1 MQAIC
6 LEGEAGPTGMAAGLS
21 AAVCGSKLSV
31 QFMWSFSYWSAYFLT
46 WVIIPI
52 MQGYEDAGDFTAK
65 ERLRTSVRTNLML
78 IGIVG
83 AVAVVGIIILL
94 ATKEM
99 AWDNIVSLAIG
110 ASNAFALITGA
121 LLLGYG
127 LVEIPRGLW
136 SHADLAERHKWLSV
150 RVARAAQ
157 RLDQAHQ
164 ELSTAIVI
172 AQATSLQM
180 PRHDPL
186 RPMMEIIDAMAS
198 EDAGFKP
205 SGGQIGENDMDYDA
219 DAKSMAALRRRL
231 RNAQDNYSRC
241 KTEYCTVVWEA
252 LQLEE
257 TLHNCYQ
264 GTGRYTSYLRA
275 PRKGFFAPF
284 LDVVEWWWRCAIR
297 SHVVRAFA
305 LLLGLISLAI
315 LFAEATLLSQKWVD
329 LSLFSVLVRA
339 AALHGEAV
347 QLIVFV
353 PLVYLCVCTYF
364 SLFKLGMFS
373 FYYLVPGHTDS
384 VSLLINCSMVSRYA
398 APMCY
403 NFLSLIHLR
412 HYNYVTGSV
421 EPLVT
426 VFEKR
431 MGVLPKSF
439 DRVYPLCMVAWSLLI
454 ALNVHHR
461 LFDSVTHLL
470 SHCRG
475 LYSRTWRRLR
485 FDDDD
490 EGEDVGVD
498 GRRVVVKGHMI
509 LQRERATIERGLPVG
524 ESVVPLAR
532 HFSSKDLHASSSAS
546 SLLSGHYSTP
556 TKVPHTDPSSS
567 SSADPLLDSRLA
579 AVRPAGGK
587 PAADSATTKDPE
599 AASLLRAADTSSA
612 SVKYSGII
620 ATGAAAG
627 GSSAGGSARKPQ
639 RPPAGGASGAS
650 SGAASPA
657 AGAAARVGLEAS
669 IKSSSAGDLLPLGR
683 EKSRQASVPGS
694 PLLLSQAASPLV
706 TARLPPISTS
716 AHSTP
721 HHLSTAVAAAPAG
734 SVTPTRPLSPPS
746 LLSSALGLS
755 SAAMVST
762 PQRYLWSGQA
772 TAATAAGAG
781 EQQELGTRQGSNHA
795 VGVSPTES
803 PLISGQRGAAAG
815 AGSGGTI
822 PGNSSSSSHW
832 SQTLLESR
840 WSQAVTSRLRDA
852 SSSSTMGRLRDIL
865 GSPRQLH
872 KDEGD
877 ADTTVRSGGGSTQE
891 AAPDLDRIFES
902 LHARRAA
909 AHTEDDMDDFEDQ
922 HGLLRTGMEQQTFM
936 ASSSRPIL
944 SFQPRLS
951 LTSLQGFEEATLRVN
966 PPSVVFDNQ
975 SDPVATLVKVDSANK
990 QGCLL
995 QVVRLLTDLDLVIS
1009 KAYISSDGGWFV
1021 DVFHVVDQLGQ
1032 KVTDESLIQFIK
1044 KALGATK
1051 DHPDPDAKTCLGK
1064 PVADEIDFEHSV
1076 IELTGYDRPGLLYE
1090 VSEVLTKLGC
1100 NVVGAEVWTH
1110 NNRVAIVVHIT
1121 HAVNGGPVTHP
1132 AALAEMH
1139 DSLCSVME
1147 SDSIRI
1153 EARNSFF
1160 VGEAQTDRRLHQLMF
1175 ADRDYEAA
1183 GIHVSPA
1190 GAADEKLRPSVSV
1203 GNLPGSQYTII
1214 KLSCLDR
1221 PKLLF
1226 DTVCTLTDMQYIIHH
1241 ATIESEDDVAF
1252 QELYIRTTDGSM
1264 LDTEAE
1270 RERVVKCLEAAI
1282 LRRTPKGMCLD
1293 LCAGDRV
1300 GKLSEKTGYHMA
1312 LSPSPISFEP
1322 KISMARSSGFEEA
1335 ALRVNPPRVVFDNH
1349 SDPVSTLVK
1358 VDSANKQG
1366 CLLQV
1371 VQLLTDLDLV
1381 ISKAYISSDG
1391 GWFVDVFHVVDQ
1403 LGQKVTDK
1411 SLIRFIE
1418 KALGASK
1425 EHPVPDAKTCLGKP
1439 VADAIDFEH
1448 SVIEL
1453 TGYDRPGILYE
1464 VSEVLTKLGC
1474 NVVGAEVWTHNNR
1487 VAFILHVTEATN
1499 GGPVSEAAVLTEM
1512 RERLCSVME
1521 SNSIR
1526 IESRSSFFVGEAQT
1540 DRRLHQLLFAD
1551 RDYETMGLN
1560 AFPTGVVE
1568 EKVRP
1573 SVSVAN
1579 SPESQYTIIKL
1590 TCVDRRKLLFDTV
1603 CTLTD
1608 MQYIIHHA
1616 TIESENDIAHQEYYV
1631 RTMDGSMLDTEA
1643 ERERVGKCLEAA
1655 ILRRSPR
1662 GLCLDLCTGDRVGL
1676 LCDVTRVFQ
1685 THNLSI
1691 TAANIY
1697 QGSSTFI

>member
-1 MQAIC
+1 MWMFYAIALPVTLGMVIWTLIYYASPRVLQHVRIIVAYTWFVNVSIVILVPVDVWTAIC
-6 LEGEAGPTGMAAGLS
+6 LEGEAGPTGMTSGLS

-46 WVIIPI
+46 WSACIPSHSI
-52 MQGYEDAGDFTAK
+52 TLSLLPRVMDPSSIPHLCLPTAGAACS
-65 ERLRTSVRTNLML
+65 RCHSSPVPLLPSSPP
-78 IGIVG
+78 
-83 AVAVVGIIILL
+83 ILL
-94 ATKEM
+94 FSSTPTPHPPAGLLIPPSCMVSE
-99 AWDNIVSLAIG
+99 WDNIVSLAIG

-157 RLDQAHQ
+157 KLDQAHQ
-164 ELSTAIVI
+164 ELSTAIV
-172 AQATSLQM
+172 ATSLQM

-275 PRKGFFAPF
+275 PRKGFFAPL

-373 FYYLVPGHTDS
+373 FYYLVPAHTDS

-412 HYNYVTGSV
+412 HYNYATGSV
-421 EPLVT
+421 EPLIT

-475 LYSRTWRRLR
+475 LYSRTWHRLR
-485 FDDDD
+485 FDDDG

-498 GRRVVVKGHMI
+498 GRRVVVKGHVI
-509 LQRERATIERGLPVG
+509 LQRERATIERGLPMG

-567 SSADPLLDSRLA
+567 SSADPLLDSRLP

-587 PAADSATTKDPE
+587 PAADSASTKNPE
-599 AASLLRAADTSSA
+599 SASLLRAADTSSA
-612 SVKYSGII
+612 SLKYSGII
-620 ATGAAAG
+620 AAGAAA

-657 AGAAARVGLEAS
+657 AGVAARVGLEAS

-694 PLLLSQAASPLV
+694 PLLLSRAASPLV

-762 PQRYLWSGQA
+762 PQRYFWAGQA
-772 TAATAAGAG
+772 TAATVAGGAEQLESGTHQGSSHAAGM
-781 EQQELGTRQGSNHA
+781 
-795 VGVSPTES
+795 SPTQS

-822 PGNSSSSSHW
+822 PGSSGHW

-865 GSPRQLH
+865 GSPRPH
-872 KDEGD
+872 SKDDGGV
-877 ADTTVRSGGGSTQE
+877 DTTGRSGGGVTQE
-891 AAPDLDRIFES
+891 TAPDLDSIFES

-909 AHTEDDMDDFEDQ
+909 AHTEDIDDFEDQ
-922 HGLLRTGMEQQTFM
+922 HGLLRPGREQQ
-936 ASSSRPIL
+936 S
-944 SFQPRLS
+944 
-951 LTSLQGFEEATLRVN
+951 
-966 PPSVVFDNQ
+966 
-975 SDPVATLVKVDSANK
+975 
-990 QGCLL
+990 
-995 QVVRLLTDLDLVIS
+995 
-1009 KAYISSDGGWFV
+1009 
-1021 DVFHVVDQLGQ
+1021 
-1032 KVTDESLIQFIK
+1032 
-1044 KALGATK
+1044 
-1051 DHPDPDAKTCLGK
+1051 
-1064 PVADEIDFEHSV
+1064 
-1076 IELTGYDRPGLLYE
+1076 
-1090 VSEVLTKLGC
+1090 
-1100 NVVGAEVWTH
+1100 
-1110 NNRVAIVVHIT
+1110 
-1121 HAVNGGPVTHP
+1121 
-1132 AALAEMH
+1132 
-1139 DSLCSVME
+1139 
-1147 SDSIRI
+1147 
-1153 EARNSFF
+1153 
-1160 VGEAQTDRRLHQLMF
+1160 
-1175 ADRDYEAA
+1175 
-1183 GIHVSPA
+1183 
-1190 GAADEKLRPSVSV
+1190 
-1203 GNLPGSQYTII
+1203 
-1214 KLSCLDR
+1214 
-1221 PKLLF
+1221 
-1226 DTVCTLTDMQYIIHH
+1226 
-1241 ATIESEDDVAF
+1241 
-1252 QELYIRTTDGSM
+1252 
-1264 LDTEAE
+1264 
-1270 RERVVKCLEAAI
+1270 
-1282 LRRTPKGMCLD
+1282 
-1293 LCAGDRV
+1293 
-1300 GKLSEKTGYHMA
+1300 
-1312 LSPSPISFEP
+1312 
-1322 KISMARSSGFEEA
+1322 
-1335 ALRVNPPRVVFDNH
+1335 
-1349 SDPVSTLVK
+1349 
-1358 VDSANKQG
+1358 
-1366 CLLQV
+1366 
-1371 VQLLTDLDLV
+1371 
-1381 ISKAYISSDG
+1381 
-1391 GWFVDVFHVVDQ
+1391 
-1403 LGQKVTDK
+1403 
-1411 SLIRFIE
+1411 
-1418 KALGASK
+1418 
-1425 EHPVPDAKTCLGKP
+1425 
-1439 VADAIDFEH
+1439 
-1448 SVIEL
+1448 
-1453 TGYDRPGILYE
+1453 
-1464 VSEVLTKLGC
+1464 
-1474 NVVGAEVWTHNNR
+1474 
-1487 VAFILHVTEATN
+1487 
-1499 GGPVSEAAVLTEM
+1499 
-1512 RERLCSVME
+1512 
-1521 SNSIR
+1521 
-1526 IESRSSFFVGEAQT
+1526 
-1540 DRRLHQLLFAD
+1540 
-1551 RDYETMGLN
+1551 
-1560 AFPTGVVE
+1560 
-1568 EKVRP
+1568 
-1573 SVSVAN
+1573 
-1579 SPESQYTIIKL
+1579 
-1590 TCVDRRKLLFDTV
+1590 RRK
-1603 CTLTD
+1603 
-1608 MQYIIHHA
+1608 
-1616 TIESENDIAHQEYYV
+1616 
-1631 RTMDGSMLDTEA
+1631 
-1643 ERERVGKCLEAA
+1643 
-1655 ILRRSPR
+1655 
-1662 GLCLDLCTGDRVGL
+1662 
-1676 LCDVTRVFQ
+1676 
-1685 THNLSI
+1685 
-1691 TAANIY
+1691 
-1697 QGSSTFI
+1697 

>member
-1 MQAIC
+1 MCAMVVSNGYMDVMAARVPLLPGGHGLVCVVAIGAIC
-6 LEGEAGPTGMAAGLS
+6 LEGEAGPTGITSGLS

-31 QFMWSFSYWSAYFLT
+31 QFLWSFSYWSAYFLT

-157 RLDQAHQ
+157 KLDQAHQ

-275 PRKGFFAPF
+275 PRKGFFAPL

-373 FYYLVPGHTDS
+373 FYYLVPAHTDS

-412 HYNYVTGSV
+412 HYNYATGSV
-421 EPLVT
+421 EPLIT

-485 FDDDD
+485 FDDDG

-587 PAADSATTKDPE
+587 PAADSASTKDPE
-599 AASLLRAADTSSA
+599 SASLLRAADPSSA
-612 SVKYSGII
+612 SLKFSGII
-620 ATGAAAG
+620 AAGAAA

-657 AGAAARVGLEAS
+657 AGVAARVGLEAS

-694 PLLLSQAASPLV
+694 PLLLSRAASPLV

-734 SVTPTRPLSPPS
+734 SATPTRPLSPPS

-762 PQRYLWSGQA
+762 PQRYFWAGQGT
-772 TAATAAGAG
+772 TAVAAGAR
-781 EQQELGTRQGSNHA
+781 EQQGGTQQGSSHA
-795 VGVSPTES
+795 VGMSPTES
-803 PLISGQRGAAAG
+803 PLISGQRGAA
-815 AGSGGTI
+815 GSGSDGTI
-822 PGNSSSSSHW
+822 SGSSSHW

-865 GSPRQLH
+865 GSPH
-872 KDEGD
+872 PHSKDDGG
-877 ADTTVRSGGGSTQE
+877 ADTAGRSGGGLTQE
-891 AAPDLDRIFES
+891 TAPDLDSIFES

-909 AHTEDDMDDFEDQ
+909 AHTEDDIDDFEDQ
-922 HGLLRTGMEQQTFM
+922 HGLLRPGREQQSRRKNDCSPLPLPASPFPLPASPIPLPDTPFPLP
-936 ASSSRPIL
+936 APHYPFAPPRFPFPLPITPSCLCNSPSRHPISSSRSPLSLPASSFPLPAPHYPFPPPQFPFPLPITPSRL
-944 SFQPRLS
+944 PNSPSRSPLPLLASPIPLPAPHYPFPPPRDPFPLPHYPFPLPISPSRLPNSPSRLPASPSHSRLS
-951 LTSLQGFEEATLRVN
+951 LLASLLKLPNTHHSRRPIAQPRYHPLI
-966 PPSVVFDNQ
+966 PPFLPLISPPAPCHVPTF
-975 SDPVATLVKVDSANK
+975 SLSCHP
-990 QGCLL
+990 LL
-995 QVVRLLTDLDLVIS
+995 P
-1009 KAYISSDGGWFV
+1009 
-1021 DVFHVVDQLGQ
+1021 
-1032 KVTDESLIQFIK
+1032 LI
-1044 KALGATK
+1044 
-1051 DHPDPDAKTCLGK
+1051 PP
-1064 PVADEIDFEHSV
+1064 HS
-1076 IELTGYDRPGLLYE
+1076 PSHFFPFPLLY
-1090 VSEVLTKLGC
+1090 
-1100 NVVGAEVWTH
+1100 
-1110 NNRVAIVVHIT
+1110 
-1121 HAVNGGPVTHP
+1121 
-1132 AALAEMH
+1132 
-1139 DSLCSVME
+1139 
-1147 SDSIRI
+1147 
-1153 EARNSFF
+1153 
-1160 VGEAQTDRRLHQLMF
+1160 
-1175 ADRDYEAA
+1175 
-1183 GIHVSPA
+1183 
-1190 GAADEKLRPSVSV
+1190 
-1203 GNLPGSQYTII
+1203 LP
-1214 KLSCLDR
+1214 
-1221 PKLLF
+1221 LLP
-1226 DTVCTLTDMQYIIHH
+1226 LIPPMKPLI
-1241 ATIESEDDVAF
+1241 
-1252 QELYIRTTDGSM
+1252 
-1264 LDTEAE
+1264 
-1270 RERVVKCLEAAI
+1270 
-1282 LRRTPKGMCLD
+1282 PP
-1293 LCAGDRV
+1293 
-1300 GKLSEKTGYHMA
+1300 
-1312 LSPSPISFEP
+1312 LSPSHPPPCSLLCPPFSRSFKCHITSLSFPRIPPPFPLSFPPISLSFPHVLLLIPPPFSISFPPRSFPPISFHFP
-1322 KISMARSSGFEEA
+1322 PFSLSYAS
-1335 ALRVNPPRVVFDNH
+1335 NPYPIPIHPLSYPSIPFHTLPYLPFPSIPFH
-1349 SDPVSTLVK
+1349 SLPYPSIPFHTLPFP
-1358 VDSANKQG
+1358 SIPFHTYHSLPYPSHTLPYPSIPFHTLPFPSIHFHSLPFPSIPCIRAQ
-1366 CLLQV
+1366 
-1371 VQLLTDLDLV
+1371 
-1381 ISKAYISSDG
+1381 AYD
-1391 GWFVDVFHVVDQ
+1391 
-1403 LGQKVTDK
+1403 
-1411 SLIRFIE
+1411 
-1418 KALGASK
+1418 
-1425 EHPVPDAKTCLGKP
+1425 
-1439 VADAIDFEH
+1439 
-1448 SVIEL
+1448 
-1453 TGYDRPGILYE
+1453 
-1464 VSEVLTKLGC
+1464 
-1474 NVVGAEVWTHNNR
+1474 
-1487 VAFILHVTEATN
+1487 
-1499 GGPVSEAAVLTEM
+1499 
-1512 RERLCSVME
+1512 
-1521 SNSIR
+1521 
-1526 IESRSSFFVGEAQT
+1526 
-1540 DRRLHQLLFAD
+1540 
-1551 RDYETMGLN
+1551 
-1560 AFPTGVVE
+1560 
-1568 EKVRP
+1568 
-1573 SVSVAN
+1573 
-1579 SPESQYTIIKL
+1579 
-1590 TCVDRRKLLFDTV
+1590 
-1603 CTLTD
+1603 
-1608 MQYIIHHA
+1608 
-1616 TIESENDIAHQEYYV
+1616 
-1631 RTMDGSMLDTEA
+1631 
-1643 ERERVGKCLEAA
+1643 
-1655 ILRRSPR
+1655 
-1662 GLCLDLCTGDRVGL
+1662 
-1676 LCDVTRVFQ
+1676 
-1685 THNLSI
+1685 
-1691 TAANIY
+1691 
-1697 QGSSTFI
+1697 

>member
-1 MQAIC
+1 MFYAIALPVTLGMVIWTLIYYASPRVLQHVRIIVAYTWFVNVSIVILVPVDAIC
-6 LEGEAGPTGMAAGLS
+6 LEGEAGPTGMTAGLS

-31 QFMWSFSYWSAYFLT
+31 QFLWSFSYWSAYFLT

-136 SHADLAERHKWLSV
+136 SHADLAERHKWLSG
-150 RVARAAQ
+150 RVARRAQ
-157 RLDQAHQ
+157 KLDQAHQ

-275 PRKGFFAPF
+275 PRKGFFAPL

-364 SLFKLGMFS
+364 SLFNLGIFS
-373 FYYLVPGHTDS
+373 FYYLVPAHTDS

-412 HYNYVTGSV
+412 HYNYATSSV

-470 SHCRG
+470 SHFRG

-485 FDDDD
+485 FDDD
-490 EGEDVGVD
+490 GERDDVGVD
-498 GRRVVVKGHMI
+498 GCRVVVKGHMI

-587 PAADSATTKDPE
+587 PAADSASTKDLE
-599 AASLLRAADTSSA
+599 SASLLRAADTSST

-620 ATGAAAG
+620 AAA

-657 AGAAARVGLEAS
+657 AGVAGRVGLEAS

-694 PLLLSQAASPLV
+694 PLLLSRAASPLV

-721 HHLSTAVAAAPAG
+721 HHLSAAVAAAPAG

-762 PQRYLWSGQA
+762 PQRYFWVGQA
-772 TAATAAGAG
+772 TAAMAAGAG
-781 EQQELGTRQGSNHA
+781 VQQELGTPQRSDHA

-803 PLISGQRGAAAG
+803 PLISPGQRGAAE
-815 AGSGGTI
+815 GSG
-822 PGNSSSSSHW
+822 S
-832 SQTLLESR
+832 
-840 WSQAVTSRLRDA
+840 
-852 SSSSTMGRLRDIL
+852 
-865 GSPRQLH
+865 
-872 KDEGD
+872 
-877 ADTTVRSGGGSTQE
+877 
-891 AAPDLDRIFES
+891 
-902 LHARRAA
+902 
-909 AHTEDDMDDFEDQ
+909 
-922 HGLLRTGMEQQTFM
+922 
-936 ASSSRPIL
+936 
-944 SFQPRLS
+944 
-951 LTSLQGFEEATLRVN
+951 
-966 PPSVVFDNQ
+966 
-975 SDPVATLVKVDSANK
+975 
-990 QGCLL
+990 
-995 QVVRLLTDLDLVIS
+995 
-1009 KAYISSDGGWFV
+1009 
-1021 DVFHVVDQLGQ
+1021 VFHVVDQLGQ

-1051 DHPDPDAKTCLGK
+1051 EDLAPDARTCLGK
-1064 PVADEIDFEHSV
+1064 PVADAIDFEHSV

-1110 NNRVAIVVHIT
+1110 NNRVAIVVHVT
-1121 HAVNGGPVTHP
+1121 QAVNGGPVTHP

-1153 EARNSFF
+1153 EARHRFS

-1241 ATIESEDDVAF
+1241 ATIESDDDVAF
-1252 QELYIRTTDGSM
+1252 QELYIRTMDGSM

-1282 LRRTPKGMCLD
+1282 LRRTPK
-1293 LCAGDRV
+1293 
-1300 GKLSEKTGYHMA
+1300 
-1312 LSPSPISFEP
+1312 
-1322 KISMARSSGFEEA
+1322 
-1335 ALRVNPPRVVFDNH
+1335 
-1349 SDPVSTLVK
+1349 
-1358 VDSANKQG
+1358 
-1366 CLLQV
+1366 
-1371 VQLLTDLDLV
+1371 
-1381 ISKAYISSDG
+1381 
-1391 GWFVDVFHVVDQ
+1391 
-1403 LGQKVTDK
+1403 
-1411 SLIRFIE
+1411 
-1418 KALGASK
+1418 
-1425 EHPVPDAKTCLGKP
+1425 
-1439 VADAIDFEH
+1439 
-1448 SVIEL
+1448 
-1453 TGYDRPGILYE
+1453 
-1464 VSEVLTKLGC
+1464 
-1474 NVVGAEVWTHNNR
+1474 
-1487 VAFILHVTEATN
+1487 
-1499 GGPVSEAAVLTEM
+1499 
-1512 RERLCSVME
+1512 
-1521 SNSIR
+1521 
-1526 IESRSSFFVGEAQT
+1526 
-1540 DRRLHQLLFAD
+1540 
-1551 RDYETMGLN
+1551 
-1560 AFPTGVVE
+1560 
-1568 EKVRP
+1568 
-1573 SVSVAN
+1573 
-1579 SPESQYTIIKL
+1579 
-1590 TCVDRRKLLFDTV
+1590 
-1603 CTLTD
+1603 
-1608 MQYIIHHA
+1608 
-1616 TIESENDIAHQEYYV
+1616 
-1631 RTMDGSMLDTEA
+1631 
-1643 ERERVGKCLEAA
+1643 
-1655 ILRRSPR
+1655 
-1662 GLCLDLCTGDRVGL
+1662 
-1676 LCDVTRVFQ
+1676 
-1685 THNLSI
+1685 
-1691 TAANIY
+1691 
-1697 QGSSTFI
+1697 

>member
-1 MQAIC
+1 MVIWTLIYYASPRVLQHVRIIVAYTWFVNVSIVILVPVDVWTAIC
-6 LEGEAGPTGMAAGLS
+6 LEGEAGPTGMASGLS

-46 WVIIPI
+46 WMIIPM
-52 MQGYEDAGDFTAK
+52 MQGYEDAGGLLVNSGYEDAGDFTAK

-157 RLDQAHQ
+157 KLDQAHQ

-275 PRKGFFAPF
+275 PRKGFFAPL

-373 FYYLVPGHTDS
+373 FYYLVPAHTDS

-412 HYNYVTGSV
+412 HYNYATGSV
-421 EPLVT
+421 EPLIT

-485 FDDDD
+485 FDDDG

-587 PAADSATTKDPE
+587 PAADSTSTKDPE
-599 AASLLRAADTSSA
+599 SASLLRAADTSSG
-612 SVKYSGII
+612 SVKYSGI
-620 ATGAAAG
+620 AA

-639 RPPAGGASGAS
+639 RPPPGGASGAS

-657 AGAAARVGLEAS
+657 AGVAARLGLEAS

-694 PLLLSQAASPLV
+694 PLLLSRAASPLV
-706 TARLPPISTS
+706 ASRLPPISTS

-762 PQRYLWSGQA
+762 PQRYFWAGQGT
-772 TAATAAGAG
+772 TAVAAGAG
-781 EQQELGTRQGSNHA
+781 EQQGGTQQGSSM
-795 VGVSPTES
+795 SPTES

-815 AGSGGTI
+815 SVAPPQLFLPHPSCI
-822 PGNSSSSSHW
+822 LFPSLPFHAHPSPLPHLPLPLPPRPSAFPSSPPLPPLPPSS
-832 SQTLLESR
+832 QQR
-840 WSQAVTSRLRDA
+840 TSRAETRSHF
-852 SSSSTMGRLRDIL
+852 SSVLSLLVVGRGVGVNTTAPSRSSPVAVQVAVVG
-865 GSPRQLH
+865 G
-872 KDEGD
+872 E
-877 ADTTVRSGGGSTQE
+877 GGSTPLGCGGKGE
-891 AAPDLDRIFES
+891 Y
-902 LHARRAA
+902 RAGSSE
-909 AHTEDDMDDFEDQ
+909 TSGPFPS
-922 HGLLRTGMEQQTFM
+922 
-936 ASSSRPIL
+936 ASSDCIFFHPLASPPVTHNFYVGHCRWLWWEGRGAALHSAGIGRESIGLGCLMQALKQGQESEVHPLTHLLL
-944 SFQPRLS
+944 SPFS
-951 LTSLQGFEEATLRVN
+951 LPSQQHPTWTTVES
-966 PPSVVFDNQ
+966 PPSV
-975 SDPVATLVKVDSANK
+975 
-990 QGCLL
+990 
-995 QVVRLLTDLDLVIS
+995 
-1009 KAYISSDGGWFV
+1009 
-1021 DVFHVVDQLGQ
+1021 
-1032 KVTDESLIQFIK
+1032 
-1044 KALGATK
+1044 
-1051 DHPDPDAKTCLGK
+1051 HPPL
-1064 PVADEIDFEHSV
+1064 PS
-1076 IELTGYDRPGLLYE
+1076 
-1090 VSEVLTKLGC
+1090 
-1100 NVVGAEVWTH
+1100 
-1110 NNRVAIVVHIT
+1110 IT
-1121 HAVNGGPVTHP
+1121 PSP
-1132 AALAEMH
+1132 AA
-1139 DSLCSVME
+1139 
-1147 SDSIRI
+1147 
-1153 EARNSFF
+1153 
-1160 VGEAQTDRRLHQLMF
+1160 
-1175 ADRDYEAA
+1175 
-1183 GIHVSPA
+1183 
-1190 GAADEKLRPSVSV
+1190 
-1203 GNLPGSQYTII
+1203 
-1214 KLSCLDR
+1214 
-1221 PKLLF
+1221 
-1226 DTVCTLTDMQYIIHH
+1226 
-1241 ATIESEDDVAF
+1241 
-1252 QELYIRTTDGSM
+1252 
-1264 LDTEAE
+1264 
-1270 RERVVKCLEAAI
+1270 
-1282 LRRTPKGMCLD
+1282 
-1293 LCAGDRV
+1293 
-1300 GKLSEKTGYHMA
+1300 
-1312 LSPSPISFEP
+1312 
-1322 KISMARSSGFEEA
+1322 
-1335 ALRVNPPRVVFDNH
+1335 
-1349 SDPVSTLVK
+1349 
-1358 VDSANKQG
+1358 
-1366 CLLQV
+1366 
-1371 VQLLTDLDLV
+1371 
-1381 ISKAYISSDG
+1381 
-1391 GWFVDVFHVVDQ
+1391 
-1403 LGQKVTDK
+1403 
-1411 SLIRFIE
+1411 
-1418 KALGASK
+1418 
-1425 EHPVPDAKTCLGKP
+1425 
-1439 VADAIDFEH
+1439 
-1448 SVIEL
+1448 
-1453 TGYDRPGILYE
+1453 
-1464 VSEVLTKLGC
+1464 
-1474 NVVGAEVWTHNNR
+1474 
-1487 VAFILHVTEATN
+1487 
-1499 GGPVSEAAVLTEM
+1499 
-1512 RERLCSVME
+1512 
-1521 SNSIR
+1521 
-1526 IESRSSFFVGEAQT
+1526 
-1540 DRRLHQLLFAD
+1540 
-1551 RDYETMGLN
+1551 
-1560 AFPTGVVE
+1560 
-1568 EKVRP
+1568 
-1573 SVSVAN
+1573 
-1579 SPESQYTIIKL
+1579 
-1590 TCVDRRKLLFDTV
+1590 
-1603 CTLTD
+1603 
-1608 MQYIIHHA
+1608 
-1616 TIESENDIAHQEYYV
+1616 
-1631 RTMDGSMLDTEA
+1631 
-1643 ERERVGKCLEAA
+1643 
-1655 ILRRSPR
+1655 
-1662 GLCLDLCTGDRVGL
+1662 
-1676 LCDVTRVFQ
+1676 
-1685 THNLSI
+1685 
-1691 TAANIY
+1691 
-1697 QGSSTFI
+1697 

>member
-1 MQAIC
+1 MMVSRSPFPNCGCRVLVLPEIVAVPHLFHSYPPVLPFSSALQHPS
-6 LEGEAGPTGMAAGLS
+6 PTHLPGHL
-21 AAVCGSKLSV
+21 
-31 QFMWSFSYWSAYFLT
+31 
-46 WVIIPI
+46 PI
-52 MQGYEDAGDFTAK
+52 VPGIRGYEDAGDFTAK

-157 RLDQAHQ
+157 KLDQAHQ

-275 PRKGFFAPF
+275 PRKGFFAPL
-284 LDVVEWWWRCAIR
+284 LDVVGVAVLHHLLQHCRPISGSTSSSVLPPLPLFAPPHHAEWWWRCAIR

-373 FYYLVPGHTDS
+373 FYYLVPAHTDS

-412 HYNYVTGSV
+412 HYNYGTGSV

-470 SHCRG
+470 SHFRG

-485 FDDDD
+485 FDDDG

-509 LQRERATIERGLPVG
+509 LQRGACEREGGKGWAVGLAVGSTHPMLASSLIGSLPVCLSKPPIPPERATIERGLPVG

-556 TKVPHTDPSSS
+556 TVRTCSPTLHIFSIPLTPTAPLLSLSLVPTFSFSLSLDLSLFTAISFSHTFHCNFLLTHFSLRFPSHTLFTAISFSHTFHYRSSPLPLYIPPWHLHAHGHQKVPHTDPSSS
-567 SSADPLLDSRLA
+567 SADPLLESRLA

-587 PAADSATTKDPE
+587 PAADSASNKDPE
-599 AASLLRAADTSSA
+599 SASLLRAADTSSA
-612 SVKYSGII
+612 SLKFSGII
-620 ATGAAAG
+620 AAG

-639 RPPAGGASGAS
+639 RPPVGGASGAS

-657 AGAAARVGLEAS
+657 AGVAGRVGLEAS
-669 IKSSSAGDLLPLGR
+669 IKSSSVGDLLPLGR

-694 PLLLSQAASPLV
+694 PLLLSRAASPLV

-721 HHLSTAVAAAPAG
+721 HHLSAAVAAAPAG
-734 SVTPTRPLSPPS
+734 SATPTRPLSPPS

-762 PQRYLWSGQA
+762 PQRYFWVGQA
-772 TAATAAGAG
+772 TAAMAAGAG
-781 EQQELGTRQGSNHA
+781 VQQESGSPQRSGHA

-803 PLISGQRGAAAG
+803 PLISPGQRGAAAG
-815 AGSGGTI
+815 SGSGGTI
-822 PGNSSSSSHW
+822 PGSSSSSSHW

-840 WSQAVTSRLRDA
+840 WSQAVTSRLQDA

-865 GSPRQLH
+865 GSPRQH
-872 KDEGD
+872 SKDEGG
-877 ADTTVRSGGGSTQE
+877 ADTTGGSGGGLTQE
-891 AAPDLDRIFES
+891 VAPDLDSIFES

-909 AHTEDDMDDFEDQ
+909 AHTDDDMDDFEDQ
-922 HGLLRTGMEQQTFM
+922 HGLLPTGREQQ
-936 ASSSRPIL
+936 S
-944 SFQPRLS
+944 
-951 LTSLQGFEEATLRVN
+951 
-966 PPSVVFDNQ
+966 
-975 SDPVATLVKVDSANK
+975 
-990 QGCLL
+990 
-995 QVVRLLTDLDLVIS
+995 
-1009 KAYISSDGGWFV
+1009 
-1021 DVFHVVDQLGQ
+1021 
-1032 KVTDESLIQFIK
+1032 
-1044 KALGATK
+1044 
-1051 DHPDPDAKTCLGK
+1051 
-1064 PVADEIDFEHSV
+1064 
-1076 IELTGYDRPGLLYE
+1076 
-1090 VSEVLTKLGC
+1090 
-1100 NVVGAEVWTH
+1100 
-1110 NNRVAIVVHIT
+1110 
-1121 HAVNGGPVTHP
+1121 
-1132 AALAEMH
+1132 
-1139 DSLCSVME
+1139 
-1147 SDSIRI
+1147 
-1153 EARNSFF
+1153 
-1160 VGEAQTDRRLHQLMF
+1160 
-1175 ADRDYEAA
+1175 
-1183 GIHVSPA
+1183 
-1190 GAADEKLRPSVSV
+1190 
-1203 GNLPGSQYTII
+1203 
-1214 KLSCLDR
+1214 
-1221 PKLLF
+1221 
-1226 DTVCTLTDMQYIIHH
+1226 
-1241 ATIESEDDVAF
+1241 
-1252 QELYIRTTDGSM
+1252 
-1264 LDTEAE
+1264 
-1270 RERVVKCLEAAI
+1270 
-1282 LRRTPKGMCLD
+1282 
-1293 LCAGDRV
+1293 
-1300 GKLSEKTGYHMA
+1300 
-1312 LSPSPISFEP
+1312 
-1322 KISMARSSGFEEA
+1322 
-1335 ALRVNPPRVVFDNH
+1335 
-1349 SDPVSTLVK
+1349 
-1358 VDSANKQG
+1358 
-1366 CLLQV
+1366 
-1371 VQLLTDLDLV
+1371 
-1381 ISKAYISSDG
+1381 
-1391 GWFVDVFHVVDQ
+1391 
-1403 LGQKVTDK
+1403 
-1411 SLIRFIE
+1411 
-1418 KALGASK
+1418 
-1425 EHPVPDAKTCLGKP
+1425 
-1439 VADAIDFEH
+1439 
-1448 SVIEL
+1448 
-1453 TGYDRPGILYE
+1453 
-1464 VSEVLTKLGC
+1464 
-1474 NVVGAEVWTHNNR
+1474 
-1487 VAFILHVTEATN
+1487 
-1499 GGPVSEAAVLTEM
+1499 
-1512 RERLCSVME
+1512 
-1521 SNSIR
+1521 
-1526 IESRSSFFVGEAQT
+1526 
-1540 DRRLHQLLFAD
+1540 
-1551 RDYETMGLN
+1551 
-1560 AFPTGVVE
+1560 
-1568 EKVRP
+1568 
-1573 SVSVAN
+1573 
-1579 SPESQYTIIKL
+1579 
-1590 TCVDRRKLLFDTV
+1590 RRK
-1603 CTLTD
+1603 
-1608 MQYIIHHA
+1608 
-1616 TIESENDIAHQEYYV
+1616 
-1631 RTMDGSMLDTEA
+1631 
-1643 ERERVGKCLEAA
+1643 
-1655 ILRRSPR
+1655 
-1662 GLCLDLCTGDRVGL
+1662 
-1676 LCDVTRVFQ
+1676 
-1685 THNLSI
+1685 
-1691 TAANIY
+1691 
-1697 QGSSTFI
+1697 

>member
-1 MQAIC
+1 MFYAIALPVTLGMVIWTLIYYASPRVLQHVRIIVAYTWFVNVSIVILVPVDVWTAIC
-6 LEGEAGPTGMAAGLS
+6 LEGEAGPTGMTAGLS

-31 QFMWSFSYWSAYFLT
+31 QFLWSFSYWSAYFLT

-136 SHADLAERHKWLSV
+136 SHADLAERHKWLSG
-150 RVARAAQ
+150 RVARRAQ
-157 RLDQAHQ
+157 KLDQAHQ

-275 PRKGFFAPF
+275 PRKGFFAPL

-364 SLFKLGMFS
+364 SLFNLGIFS
-373 FYYLVPGHTDS
+373 FYYLVPAHTDS

-412 HYNYVTGSV
+412 HYNYATSSV

-470 SHCRG
+470 SHFRG

-485 FDDDD
+485 FDDD
-490 EGEDVGVD
+490 GERDDVGVD
-498 GRRVVVKGHMI
+498 GCRVVVKGHMI

-587 PAADSATTKDPE
+587 PAADSASTKDLE
-599 AASLLRAADTSSA
+599 SASLLRAADTSST

-620 ATGAAAG
+620 AAA

-657 AGAAARVGLEAS
+657 AGVAGRVGLEAS

-694 PLLLSQAASPLV
+694 PLLLSRAASPLV

-721 HHLSTAVAAAPAG
+721 HHLSAAVAAAPAG

-762 PQRYLWSGQA
+762 PQRYFWVGQA
-772 TAATAAGAG
+772 TAAMAAGAG
-781 EQQELGTRQGSNHA
+781 VQQELGTPQRSDHA

-803 PLISGQRGAAAG
+803 PLISPGQRGAAE
-815 AGSGGTI
+815 GSG
-822 PGNSSSSSHW
+822 S
-832 SQTLLESR
+832 
-840 WSQAVTSRLRDA
+840 
-852 SSSSTMGRLRDIL
+852 
-865 GSPRQLH
+865 
-872 KDEGD
+872 
-877 ADTTVRSGGGSTQE
+877 
-891 AAPDLDRIFES
+891 
-902 LHARRAA
+902 
-909 AHTEDDMDDFEDQ
+909 
-922 HGLLRTGMEQQTFM
+922 
-936 ASSSRPIL
+936 
-944 SFQPRLS
+944 
-951 LTSLQGFEEATLRVN
+951 GFEEATLRVN

-975 SDPVATLVKVDSANK
+975 SDPVSTLVKVDSANK

-1051 DHPDPDAKTCLGK
+1051 EDLAPDARTCLGK
-1064 PVADEIDFEHSV
+1064 PVADAIDFEHSV

-1110 NNRVAIVVHIT
+1110 NNRVAIVVHVT
-1121 HAVNGGPVTHP
+1121 QAVNGGPVTHP

-1153 EARNSFF
+1153 EARHRFS

-1241 ATIESEDDVAF
+1241 ATIESDDDVAF
-1252 QELYIRTTDGSM
+1252 Q
-1264 LDTEAE
+1264 
-1270 RERVVKCLEAAI
+1270 
-1282 LRRTPKGMCLD
+1282 
-1293 LCAGDRV
+1293 
-1300 GKLSEKTGYHMA
+1300 
-1312 LSPSPISFEP
+1312 
-1322 KISMARSSGFEEA
+1322 
-1335 ALRVNPPRVVFDNH
+1335 
-1349 SDPVSTLVK
+1349 
-1358 VDSANKQG
+1358 
-1366 CLLQV
+1366 
-1371 VQLLTDLDLV
+1371 
-1381 ISKAYISSDG
+1381 
-1391 GWFVDVFHVVDQ
+1391 
-1403 LGQKVTDK
+1403 
-1411 SLIRFIE
+1411 
-1418 KALGASK
+1418 
-1425 EHPVPDAKTCLGKP
+1425 
-1439 VADAIDFEH
+1439 
-1448 SVIEL
+1448 
-1453 TGYDRPGILYE
+1453 
-1464 VSEVLTKLGC
+1464 
-1474 NVVGAEVWTHNNR
+1474 
-1487 VAFILHVTEATN
+1487 
-1499 GGPVSEAAVLTEM
+1499 
-1512 RERLCSVME
+1512 
-1521 SNSIR
+1521 
-1526 IESRSSFFVGEAQT
+1526 
-1540 DRRLHQLLFAD
+1540 
-1551 RDYETMGLN
+1551 
-1560 AFPTGVVE
+1560 
-1568 EKVRP
+1568 
-1573 SVSVAN
+1573 
-1579 SPESQYTIIKL
+1579 
-1590 TCVDRRKLLFDTV
+1590 
-1603 CTLTD
+1603 
-1608 MQYIIHHA
+1608 
-1616 TIESENDIAHQEYYV
+1616 
-1631 RTMDGSMLDTEA
+1631 
-1643 ERERVGKCLEAA
+1643 
-1655 ILRRSPR
+1655 
-1662 GLCLDLCTGDRVGL
+1662 
-1676 LCDVTRVFQ
+1676 
-1685 THNLSI
+1685 
-1691 TAANIY
+1691 
-1697 QGSSTFI
+1697 

>member
-1 MQAIC
+1 MHDVLHGRVVRYGNGWCVQAIC
-6 LEGEAGPTGMAAGLS
+6 LEGEAGPTGMTAGLS

-31 QFMWSFSYWSAYFLT
+31 QFLWSFSYWSAYFLT
-46 WVIIPI
+46 WSACMPSHIIKLPPSAHDDGLTFP
-52 MQGYEDAGDFTAK
+52 GYEDAGDFTAK

-157 RLDQAHQ
+157 KLDQAHQ

-275 PRKGFFAPF
+275 PRKGFFAPL

-364 SLFKLGMFS
+364 SLFNLGIFS
-373 FYYLVPGHTDS
+373 FYYLVPAHTDS

-412 HYNYVTGSV
+412 HYNYATSSV

-470 SHCRG
+470 SHFRG

-485 FDDDD
+485 FDDDG
-490 EGEDVGVD
+490 EGDDVGVD

-587 PAADSATTKDPE
+587 PAADSASTKDLE
-599 AASLLRAADTSSA
+599 SASLLRAADTSST

-620 ATGAAAG
+620 AAA

-657 AGAAARVGLEAS
+657 AGVAGRVGLEAS

-694 PLLLSQAASPLV
+694 PLLLSRAASPLV

-721 HHLSTAVAAAPAG
+721 HHLSAAVAAAPAG

-762 PQRYLWSGQA
+762 PQRYFWVGQA
-772 TAATAAGAG
+772 TAAMAAGAG
-781 EQQELGTRQGSNHA
+781 VQQELGTPQRSDHA

-803 PLISGQRGAAAG
+803 PLISPGQRGAAEG
-815 AGSGGTI
+815 SGSGGTI
-822 PGNSSSSSHW
+822 PGSSSSSSHW

-865 GSPRQLH
+865 GSPRPH
-872 KDEGD
+872 DKDEGG
-877 ADTTVRSGGGSTQE
+877 ADTTGGSGGGLTQE
-891 AAPDLDRIFES
+891 AAPDLDSIFES

-909 AHTEDDMDDFEDQ
+909 AHTDDDMDDFEDQ
-922 HGLLRTGMEQQTFM
+922 HGLLKTGREQQ
-936 ASSSRPIL
+936 S
-944 SFQPRLS
+944 
-951 LTSLQGFEEATLRVN
+951 
-966 PPSVVFDNQ
+966 
-975 SDPVATLVKVDSANK
+975 
-990 QGCLL
+990 
-995 QVVRLLTDLDLVIS
+995 
-1009 KAYISSDGGWFV
+1009 
-1021 DVFHVVDQLGQ
+1021 
-1032 KVTDESLIQFIK
+1032 
-1044 KALGATK
+1044 
-1051 DHPDPDAKTCLGK
+1051 
-1064 PVADEIDFEHSV
+1064 
-1076 IELTGYDRPGLLYE
+1076 
-1090 VSEVLTKLGC
+1090 
-1100 NVVGAEVWTH
+1100 
-1110 NNRVAIVVHIT
+1110 
-1121 HAVNGGPVTHP
+1121 
-1132 AALAEMH
+1132 
-1139 DSLCSVME
+1139 
-1147 SDSIRI
+1147 
-1153 EARNSFF
+1153 
-1160 VGEAQTDRRLHQLMF
+1160 
-1175 ADRDYEAA
+1175 
-1183 GIHVSPA
+1183 
-1190 GAADEKLRPSVSV
+1190 
-1203 GNLPGSQYTII
+1203 
-1214 KLSCLDR
+1214 
-1221 PKLLF
+1221 
-1226 DTVCTLTDMQYIIHH
+1226 
-1241 ATIESEDDVAF
+1241 
-1252 QELYIRTTDGSM
+1252 
-1264 LDTEAE
+1264 
-1270 RERVVKCLEAAI
+1270 
-1282 LRRTPKGMCLD
+1282 
-1293 LCAGDRV
+1293 
-1300 GKLSEKTGYHMA
+1300 
-1312 LSPSPISFEP
+1312 
-1322 KISMARSSGFEEA
+1322 
-1335 ALRVNPPRVVFDNH
+1335 
-1349 SDPVSTLVK
+1349 
-1358 VDSANKQG
+1358 
-1366 CLLQV
+1366 
-1371 VQLLTDLDLV
+1371 
-1381 ISKAYISSDG
+1381 
-1391 GWFVDVFHVVDQ
+1391 
-1403 LGQKVTDK
+1403 
-1411 SLIRFIE
+1411 
-1418 KALGASK
+1418 
-1425 EHPVPDAKTCLGKP
+1425 
-1439 VADAIDFEH
+1439 
-1448 SVIEL
+1448 
-1453 TGYDRPGILYE
+1453 
-1464 VSEVLTKLGC
+1464 
-1474 NVVGAEVWTHNNR
+1474 
-1487 VAFILHVTEATN
+1487 
-1499 GGPVSEAAVLTEM
+1499 
-1512 RERLCSVME
+1512 
-1521 SNSIR
+1521 
-1526 IESRSSFFVGEAQT
+1526 
-1540 DRRLHQLLFAD
+1540 
-1551 RDYETMGLN
+1551 
-1560 AFPTGVVE
+1560 
-1568 EKVRP
+1568 
-1573 SVSVAN
+1573 
-1579 SPESQYTIIKL
+1579 
-1590 TCVDRRKLLFDTV
+1590 RRK
-1603 CTLTD
+1603 
-1608 MQYIIHHA
+1608 
-1616 TIESENDIAHQEYYV
+1616 
-1631 RTMDGSMLDTEA
+1631 
-1643 ERERVGKCLEAA
+1643 
-1655 ILRRSPR
+1655 
-1662 GLCLDLCTGDRVGL
+1662 
-1676 LCDVTRVFQ
+1676 
-1685 THNLSI
+1685 
-1691 TAANIY
+1691 
-1697 QGSSTFI
+1697 